1 MIANGANNT
10 ESNSTTSESLEEQS
24 STTESTGPIQENG
37 ILVAKYNL
45 SNPKEYG
52 SVMKNLVLRVS
63 FKISLFLIVIKYI
76 NYAYTLFHIII
87 AHVYYYILQQ
97 NDSLYILEF
106 VAKVVG
112 YDITPDSLSTGS
124 ANLSNPF
131 LTVYLE
137 RCNVGEGCHWLVQIF
152 DMVQYGI
159 HFQNLIGQW
168 ITVR

>member
-1 MIANGANNT
+1 M
-10 ESNSTTSESLEEQS
+10 
-24 STTESTGPIQENG
+24 
-37 ILVAKYNL
+37 
-45 SNPKEYG
+45 
-52 SVMKNLVLRVS
+52 
-63 FKISLFLIVIKYI
+63 
-76 NYAYTLFHIII
+76 YTLNHIII
-87 AHVYYYILQQ
+87 AHLYYYILQQ
-97 NDSLYILEF
+97 NDSLYILDF

>member
-1 MIANGANNT
+1 M
-10 ESNSTTSESLEEQS
+10 
-24 STTESTGPIQENG
+24 NG

-45 SNPKEYG
+45 SNPEEYG
-52 SVMKNLVLRVS
+52 FVMKNLVLRVS
-63 FKISLFLIVIKYI
+63 FKISLFLLVSKH
-76 NYAYTLFHIII
+76 NYVYTLNHIII
-87 AHVYYYILQQ
+87 AHLYYYILQQ

-137 RCNVGEGCHWLVQIF
+137 RCNVGEGCHSRVPIF

>member
-1 MIANGANNT
+1 MLLDWNQT
-10 ESNSTTSESLEEQS
+10 Y
-24 STTESTGPIQENG
+24 
-37 ILVAKYNL
+37 K
-45 SNPKEYG
+45 
-52 SVMKNLVLRVS
+52 
-63 FKISLFLIVIKYI
+63 
-76 NYAYTLFHIII
+76 YAYTLFHIII
-87 AHVYYYILQQ
+87 AHVYYYVLQQ
-97 NDSLYILEF
+97 NDSLYTLDF

-137 RCNVGEGCHWLVQIF
+137 RCNVGEGCHWHVPIF